1 MKEVL
6 HERTIRLIPILIL
19 LTALAVVVPAVAV
32 PPSYESVELIE
43 IGDNWFDVRL
53 TFNESVA
60 WMTGLTETHLIVEVE
75 REGAVTHRDIEA
87 VPSRKAKGSAPTM
100 DVEVQGGLKEQDTVT
115 VSLTA
120 TGAGEVYSL
129 DDDATKYYPEPVG
142 RSFTY
147 VLPPEFVNATTNID
161 GDKIII
167 EFNKMMADPEGKY
180 NEFNFTIGE
189 EMFAFTEASLDS
201 DNNKK
206 IELTCGR
213 EIAFGDVVDVSY
225 VKGTVTSSD
234 GGMLQSF
241 ADMKV
246 YNFVPEVPVALYG
259 NTTTDGNTIN
269 ITFSK
274 EMTDPAGKHDQF
286 TFFVNDAEVGVFK
299 SIGFESVESD
309 DDEVED
315 DHTTF
320 LLTIDGDA
328 PLIAA
333 DDIVNVSYT
342 RGDVRSDDGGK
353 LMSFENLTIK
363 NNVPPSPEVIAAKT
377 SKDGDQVI
385 VTFDKDMMA
394 ELAGK
399 YNQFKYRVN
408 DGDEEDFYRIERQ
421 EDDNATFVLYNWLQ
435 FESTDAVTLTYVRG
449 TVRSD
454 DRGVLQ
460 NFTNVSVENVM
471 PPVLLQID
479 PITAEGAATKTV
491 TLNFTK
497 PVWWESPLLDGYAN
511 AIVASV
517 DRDTRVIEKIGP
529 RKYEDASNL
538 LDVTFSGP
546 AIKDGDCVTVRITD
560 CGADKIKE
568 TSSEEN
574 AMSGGAVVW
583 EEYVVPQTPPVFKEI
598 RFVPECGGTN
608 IKLWF
613 DKQVTWITPL
623 NDTHITVMIDDDLVE
638 FADVARSWGESMT
651 LVLSKPITEEGKVV
665 NVTITDA
672 GAAEIKET
680 VEGVPMTGGMSVE
693 QKYAAPPEFEGIK
706 VTDAEKGEVT
716 LYFSKDV
723 FAQSSLN
730 CYSSYGI
737 YDIRAMIDG
746 EYRDIS
752 DINAA
757 EFWEDAT
764 DTIVVKLAGPMVTED
779 QVVEISITASG
790 AEKIKET
797 AGEVSMLGGNTRSVT
812 HTEVTNPVLVKAWT
826 NEFGT
831 AIIAEFDMNIA
842 GLERRY
848 TNSALCLDDTDQWS
862 QFKFVV
868 NDGEEKDF
876 DKKECKVD
884 GDNKKRIVLGI
895 SDKDDTIK
903 TGDVVNLTYTPGSIA
918 SEDGG
923 LLAAFDERIL
933 NKKRPILNDIVVTKV
948 ADDGNEV
955 KLLFDEPVYWGE
967 MLVGG
972 LDIKATVAGSA
983 RGVVDIE
990 NRSVENATDELTATV
1005 KGAAIT
1011 EGQSV
1016 AITVTKSGADKILSN
1031 DKPLIECTT
1040 STQYKVYHG
1049 APYIEGISL
1058 VDHVEREVRL
1068 YFSDYVS
1075 WEDLVNGTHIIVEV
1089 DGEARRVYKVEENAS
1104 SWMMPIRFDGDIIK
1118 VGQMINVTIT
1128 EEGAEAITSC
1138 EYDTPLAPPYKF
1150 STTFTKPTGPVIET
1164 AETNEYGNLVYIT
1177 FDKAIAWASEYGF
1190 ELYFHE
1196 WWSVGFKNAWLENEG
1211 RTLVLEVDNEYY
1223 HQLWPQMIEPGD
1235 EFAISYRNGY
1245 IYSDDERGEL
1255 ADFEKHPVENKV
1267 TKTFDQIQ
1275 PLNDGWT
1282 LVSTGQWIDSTASEF
1297 VNADLVYKYD
1307 AATGTFSSATVSDV
1321 RPVEALYVK
1330 STGPG
1335 WFAATFADFQP
1346 ISTKTLYAGWNLI
1359 SVGTY
1364 DDANA
1369 LLSPLRFIQVGQV
1382 EGTGITTLVSQGALN
1397 RETWDMYLPTL
1408 TDYDWEELG
1417 WCYLSPEDGYWIY
1430 MNGGKD
1436 FGVLPGEWGY
1446 DLHLA
1451 A

>member
-1 MKEVL
+1 
-6 HERTIRLIPILIL
+6 
-19 LTALAVVVPAVAV
+19 
-32 PPSYESVELIE
+32 
-43 IGDNWFDVRL
+43 
-53 TFNESVA
+53 
-60 WMTGLTETHLIVEVE
+60 
-75 REGAVTHRDIEA
+75 
-87 VPSRKAKGSAPTM
+87 
-100 DVEVQGGLKEQDTVT
+100 
-115 VSLTA
+115 
-120 TGAGEVYSL
+120 
-129 DDDATKYYPEPVG
+129 
-142 RSFTY
+142 
-147 VLPPEFVNATTNID
+147 
-161 GDKIII
+161 
-167 EFNKMMADPEGKY
+167 
-180 NEFNFTIGE
+180 
-189 EMFAFTEASLDS
+189 
-201 DNNKK
+201 
-206 IELTCGR
+206 
-213 EIAFGDVVDVSY
+213 
-225 VKGTVTSSD
+225 
-234 GGMLQSF
+234 
-241 ADMKV
+241 V

-517 DRDTRVIEKIGP
+517 DGDTRVIEKIGP

-546 AIKDGDCVTVRITD
+546 AIKDGEWVTVQITD
-560 CGADKIKE
+560 CGAGKIKE
-568 TSSEEN
+568 TSSEESV
-574 AMSGGAVVW
+574 MSRGAVVR
-583 EEYVVPQTPPVFKEI
+583 EEYVVPQTPPVFEEI

-680 VEGVPMTGGMSVE
+680 VEGVPMAGGMSVE

-764 DTIVVKLAGPMVTED
+764 DTIVVKLDKPMVTEG

-842 GLERRY
+842 SR
-848 TNSALCLDDTDQWS
+848 TDQWG

-868 NDGEEKDF
+868 NDEEKGF
-876 DKKECKVD
+876 GGGKVD
-884 GDNKKRIVLGI
+884 GDNKKRIVLTI
-895 SDKDDTIK
+895 CKDDTIK
-903 TGDVVNLTYTPGSIA
+903 AGDTVNLTYTPGKVA

-923 LLAAFDERIL
+923 LLAAFDVSVE
-933 NKKRPILNDIVVTKV
+933 NKKRPILTGIVVTKV
-948 ADDGNEV
+948 AGDGNEV
-955 KLLFDEPVYWGE
+955 ELQFDEPVYWGE
-967 MLVGG
+967 TLLGG

-983 RGVVDIE
+983 REIVDIE
-990 NRSVENATDELTATV
+990 NRTVENATDELTVIV
-1005 KGAAIT
+1005 KGAEIA

-1040 STQYKVYHG
+1040 STQKTEYHG

-1058 VDHVEREVRL
+1058 VDHVEREV
-1068 YFSDYVS
+1068 
-1075 WEDLVNGTHIIVEV
+1075 
-1089 DGEARRVYKVEENAS
+1089 
-1104 SWMMPIRFDGDIIK
+1104 
-1118 VGQMINVTIT
+1118 
-1128 EEGAEAITSC
+1128 
-1138 EYDTPLAPPYKF
+1138 
-1150 STTFTKPTGPVIET
+1150 
-1164 AETNEYGNLVYIT
+1164 
-1177 FDKAIAWASEYGF
+1177 
-1190 ELYFHE
+1190 
-1196 WWSVGFKNAWLENEG
+1196 
-1211 RTLVLEVDNEYY
+1211 
-1223 HQLWPQMIEPGD
+1223 
-1235 EFAISYRNGY
+1235 
-1245 IYSDDERGEL
+1245 
-1255 ADFEKHPVENKV
+1255 
-1267 TKTFDQIQ
+1267 
-1275 PLNDGWT
+1275 
-1282 LVSTGQWIDSTASEF
+1282 
-1297 VNADLVYKYD
+1297 
-1307 AATGTFSSATVSDV
+1307 
-1321 RPVEALYVK
+1321 
-1330 STGPG
+1330 
-1335 WFAATFADFQP
+1335 
-1346 ISTKTLYAGWNLI
+1346 
-1359 SVGTY
+1359 
-1364 DDANA
+1364 
-1369 LLSPLRFIQVGQV
+1369 
-1382 EGTGITTLVSQGALN
+1382 
-1397 RETWDMYLPTL
+1397 
-1408 TDYDWEELG
+1408 
-1417 WCYLSPEDGYWIY
+1417 
-1430 MNGGKD
+1430 
-1436 FGVLPGEWGY
+1436 
-1446 DLHLA
+1446 
-1451 A
+1451 